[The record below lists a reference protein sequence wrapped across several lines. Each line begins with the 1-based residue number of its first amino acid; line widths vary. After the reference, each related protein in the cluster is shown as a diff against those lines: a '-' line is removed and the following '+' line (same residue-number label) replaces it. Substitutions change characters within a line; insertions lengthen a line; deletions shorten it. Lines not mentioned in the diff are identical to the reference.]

1 MDYNV
6 VITIDA
12 ENDFIRHIRYVLEK
26 FHNDQA
32 AKSVIDDFEETKNSL
47 AQSAGSLQNC
57 ENPRLR
63 ALGYKRINYLHHDYF
78 MLFRVV
84 GDMAI
89 VDNIFHFREDYEN
102 KMR

>member
-1 MDYNV
+1 MDYKV

-12 ENDFIRHIRYVLEK
+12 ESDFIRHIRYILEK
-26 FHNDQA
+26 FYNDQA
-32 AKSVIDDFEETKNSL
+32 AKSVADDFEETKNSL
-47 AQSAGSLQNC
+47 AKSAGSLQYC

-84 GDMAI
+84 EDMAI

>member
-1 MDYNV
+1 MDYRV

-12 ENDFIRHIRYVLEK
+12 ENDLYRHIGYILEEFK
-26 FHNDQA
+26 NDQA
-32 AKSVIDDFEETKNSL
+32 AKNVINDFEETKKSL
-47 AQSAGSLQNC
+47 SKSAGSLQYC
-57 ENPRLR
+57 VNPRLK
-63 ALGYKRINYLHHDYF
+63 AQGYKRINYLHHDYF

-84 GDMAI
+84 DDMAI